1 MSRYLVDA
9 GCVCRAES
17 CAAIWALTAVRWCPY
32 SYVET
37 AERLQSEAGLSLSRV
52 DAADNMNLLVV
63 LQEFE
68 EYYEM
73 KFGCKPKLV
82 RKVASA
88 DDKRMCQRRGHV
100 IVLV

>member
-1 MSRYLVDA
+1 M
-9 GCVCRAES
+9 
-17 CAAIWALTAVRWCPY
+17 
-32 SYVET
+32 
-37 AERLQSEAGLSLSRV
+37 SRV